1 MQADK
6 RREKLMIA
14 GGARTNR
21 GSDNLFGRRSLRRF
35 GSLASATQSL
45 LGRRFGRRLCT
56 AHESSCSP
64 LPGKRD
70 KKFLNF

>member
-1 MQADK
+1 MV
-6 RREKLMIA
+6 A

-21 GSDNLFGRRSLRRF
+21 GSNNLFGRRSLRRP
-35 GSLASATQSL
+35 GSVASATQSL

-56 AHESSCSP
+56 AHESSCSS

-70 KKFLNF
+70 KKFLHL